1 MHTSE
6 SDIETKH
13 HFCKLVVIT
22 VKLDHVSGE
31 WYGNQLADSWN
42 QASMIKLIFV
52 LCEVVIFNI
61 N

>member
-13 HFCKLVVIT
+13 HFCKLVYVVIT

-31 WYGNQLADSWN
+31 
-42 QASMIKLIFV
+42 
-52 LCEVVIFNI
+52 
-61 N
+61 

>member
-22 VKLDHVSGE
+22 VNLDHVSGE

-42 QASMIKLIFV
+42 QASMIK
-52 LCEVVIFNI
+52 
-61 N
+61 